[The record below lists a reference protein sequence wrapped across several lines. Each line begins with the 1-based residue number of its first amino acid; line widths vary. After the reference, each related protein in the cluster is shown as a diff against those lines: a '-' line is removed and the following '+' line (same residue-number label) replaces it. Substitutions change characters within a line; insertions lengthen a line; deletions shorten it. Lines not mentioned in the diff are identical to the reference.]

1 MLNNSNDLKGYKSDL
16 LGTVMIRNVYKGV
29 YNMKLENGWETSF
42 LEVVQNSEFKKE
54 AVLSQLLCEDSEEV
68 EELVDDY
75 GYEEIIE
82 REHDDELAEV
92 LGEELFD
99 EMERHVFL
107 SSQPEEKLISFVN
120 GLGFHVLDWIVLLE
134 TEFGIDSVHFTSDAV
149 KMLEKRFRQFPYIE
163 DKTIFDMTFGEAMD
177 VLESITGLQLK
188 EKMNV

>member
-1 MLNNSNDLKGYKSDL
+1 
-16 LGTVMIRNVYKGV
+16 
-29 YNMKLENGWETSF
+29 MKLENGWETSF
-42 LEVVQNSEFKKE
+42 LEVVQKSEFKRD
-54 AVLSQLLCEDSEEV
+54 ALLSQLLFADSEEV
-68 EELVDDY
+68 EELTDDY

-82 REHDDELAEV
+82 REHDDELAEI
-92 LGEELFD
+92 LGEELFS
-99 EMERHVFL
+99 EMERYVFL

-134 TEFGIDSVHFTSDAV
+134 TEFGVDGANFTSDAV

>member
-1 MLNNSNDLKGYKSDL
+1 
-16 LGTVMIRNVYKGV
+16 
-29 YNMKLENGWETSF
+29 MKLENGWETSF

-54 AVLSQLLCEDSEEV
+54 ALLSQLLFADSEEV

-75 GYEEIIE
+75 GYEEIID
-82 REHDDELAEV
+82 REHDDELADI
-92 LGEELFD
+92 LGEELFS

-134 TEFGIDSVHFTSDAV
+134 TEFGIDSAHFTSDAV

-163 DKTIFDMTFGEAMD
+163 DKTIFYIIIILSSSFVCPLRSAFKYSTFLIQACIC
-177 VLESITGLQLK
+177 LSTSC
-188 EKMNV
+188 NSAW

>member
-1 MLNNSNDLKGYKSDL
+1 
-16 LGTVMIRNVYKGV
+16 MIRNVYKGV

-54 AVLSQLLCEDSEEV
+54 AVLSQLLCGDSEEV

-92 LGEELFD
+92 LGEELFG